1 MLTTILLA
9 LCILGILFL
18 YMKLS
23 GLGEVVEN
31 LQRFLH
37 VTNQHLERID
47 SNLRVLQKHAREL
60 SGKQPFSPITKHH
73 ARLRLS
79 LFLYVFA

>member
-1 MLTTILLA
+1 MLMTILLA
-9 LCILGILFL
+9 LCVRGILFL

-23 GLGEVVEN
+23 GLSEVVEN

-47 SNLRVLQKHAREL
+47 SHLRVLEKHAREL
-60 SGKQPFSPITKHH
+60 SGKHFFPDD
-73 ARLRLS
+73 
-79 LFLYVFA
+79 